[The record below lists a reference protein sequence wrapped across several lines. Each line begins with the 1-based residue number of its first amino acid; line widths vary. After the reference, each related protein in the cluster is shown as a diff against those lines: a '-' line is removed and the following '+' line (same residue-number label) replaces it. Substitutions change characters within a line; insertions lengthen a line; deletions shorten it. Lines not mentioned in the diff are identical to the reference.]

1 MFDRIKTSRDEDIKA
16 DDFIQCLSRE
26 VRSIEE
32 IDLEFLAKCYITVRD
47 DQVEFPLMFQ
57 ELDMIDEG
65 VDPIF
70 FFVDN
75 MCDDLTKGL
84 YTKGINAQEYFSD

>member
-1 MFDRIKTSRDEDIKA
+1 
-16 DDFIQCLSRE
+16 
-26 VRSIEE
+26 
-32 IDLEFLAKCYITVRD
+32 
-47 DQVEFPLMFQ
+47 
-57 ELDMIDEG
+57 MIDEG

-84 YTKGINAQEYFSD
+84 YTKGINAQEYFSDQTGADEKMPRAEFYRALEKLGIKRHIDDLYKFYYYADLN